1 MGLHPSELFSYRVAV
16 RRCPAPIP
24 SWRWSLLDSISIASS
39 LLSAEASSNHW
50 TTATFPPEQK
60 APSFQQLPSTPP
72 SGPKPI
78 RKVRR
83 ALRSADARRLRRI
96 AELPAGAAPEG
107 SVQRTSARPASNP
120 KVFGGPDTPPACA
133 ATRRSMARFERL
145 HSLPIQ
151 DRSPFLENTEAA
163 IQFVQS
169 RSSFLTERV
178 VHRAKPRRASLLWPT
193 PPSSSW
199 SEDPAESSVLP
210 ICLTET
216 EIAMKPDD
224 LPTTAAARRLLWH
237 RTSCPSSSK
246 SEDPAKSRQVVRS
259 PSKSEDPKPETSSS
273 STPFSTRRHL
283 IGACRRPKA
292 SSGTRRS
299 PKTPSGAA
307 VSQSPFRVPP
317 HRPKALYWF
326 PLVL

>member
-107 SVQRTSARPASNP
+107 SVQRTSARSAANP
-120 KVFGGPDTPPACA
+120 KVFGGPDTPPAVPRPEGRWPGSNDS
-133 ATRRSMARFERL
+133 T
-145 HSLPIQ
+145 
-151 DRSPFLENTEAA
+151 RSPFKTEVPSWKTRRP
-163 IQFVQS
+163 QF
-169 RSSFLTERV
+169 
-178 VHRAKPRRASLLWPT
+178 
-193 PPSSSW
+193 SSSR
-199 SEDPAESSVLP
+199 AEAPFSPNGSF
-210 ICLTET
+210 
-216 EIAMKPDD
+216 IARNPEGP
-224 LPTTAAARRLLWH
+224 LCSGRPRLL
-237 RTSCPSSSK
+237 
-246 SEDPAKSRQVVRS
+246 
-259 PSKSEDPKPETSSS
+259 
-273 STPFSTRRHL
+273 RR
-283 IGACRRPKA
+283 G
-292 SSGTRRS
+292 
-299 PKTPSGAA
+299 PKTPPNLAC
-307 VSQSPFRVPP
+307 SPSAS
-317 HRPKALYWF
+317 PK
-326 PLVL
+326 PK